1 MLYEMIDERVQSD
14 VDVLSDERAVAAV
27 AARGLFKQYT
37 GGDGGVIH
45 VLEGVDLE
53 LRAGEAVA
61 VIGESGTGKSTLLHI
76 LGGLDRPS
84 AGEVRVGEDMLWRLS
99 DEALTHLRNRRL
111 GFVFQFHHLLRE
123 FTAVENVMMPL
134 LLAGIGW
141 APARER
147 SRELLARVGLDRRF
161 EHKPGQLSG
170 GEQQRVAVAR
180 ALIARPVVVLA
191 DEPSGNLDPETGE
204 RLHDILLEACRER
217 GAAMVLVTHNRELAA
232 RADRV
237 LRLEGG
243 QLLPAHAAPL

>member
-1 MLYEMIDERVQSD
+1 MPYEMIEEGLQTEVMSD
-14 VDVLSDERAVAAV
+14 VPQVAAV
-27 AARGLFKQYT
+27 SARGLFKQYI

-53 LRAGEAVA
+53 LAPGEAVA
-61 VIGESGTGKSTLLHI
+61 IIGESGTGKSTLLHI

-84 AGEVRVGEDMLWRLS
+84 TGEIEIGGHSLPGLS
-99 DEALTHLRNRRL
+99 DEALTRLRNEQL

-134 LLAGIGW
+134 LLAGVGW
-141 APARER
+141 QPARER
-147 SRELLARVGLDRRF
+147 ARDLLARVGLDRRF

-180 ALIARPVVVLA
+180 ALVGRPVVVLA

-204 RLHDILLEACRER
+204 RLHDVLLEACRER
-217 GAAMVLVTHNRELAA
+217 DAAMVLVTHNRELAA

-237 LRLEGG
+237 LRLESG
-243 QLLPAHAAPL
+243 QLLPAHAAPR

>member
-1 MLYEMIDERVQSD
+1 MIEERVQAK
-14 VDVLSDERAVAAV
+14 VDVFSGERNQAAV
-27 AARGLFKQYT
+27 FARGLFKQYV

-53 LRAGEAVA
+53 LSAGEAVA
-61 VIGESGTGKSTLLHI
+61 VTGESGTGKSTLLHI

-84 AGEVRVGEDMLWRLS
+84 GGDVRIGGRSLWRLP
-99 DEALTHLRNRRL
+99 DEALTQLRNERL

-134 LLAGIGW
+134 LLAGVGW
-141 APARER
+141 ASARER
-147 SRELLARVGLDRRF
+147 SRELLARVGLERRL

-180 ALIARPVVVLA
+180 ALVARPVVVLA

-217 GAAMVLVTHNRELAA
+217 SAAMVLVTHNRELAA

-237 LRLEGG
+237 LRLEAG